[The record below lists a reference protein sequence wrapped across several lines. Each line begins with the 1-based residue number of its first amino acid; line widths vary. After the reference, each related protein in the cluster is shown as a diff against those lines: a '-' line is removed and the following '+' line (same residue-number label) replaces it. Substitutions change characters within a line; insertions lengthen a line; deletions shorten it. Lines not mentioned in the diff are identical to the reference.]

1 MFKIKQ
7 GNCLELMPQIPS
19 GAVDMILCDLP
30 YGTTA
35 CKWDTVIPFEP
46 LWAEYKRIIKKNGA
60 IVLFGSQPFTSALVM
75 SNVDMFKYQWVWEK
89 SKASNFLLA
98 RKQPLKAHE
107 DICVFF
113 AEQAIYNPQKTEGKP
128 YKGEGRSKKGSKSDV
143 VNDVPN
149 PTFRNDNEGDRFPR
163 SVQYFKTSESEKIG
177 ALHPTQKPVA
187 LCEYLIK
194 TYTNEGEWVL
204 DNCMGSGTTGV
215 ACVNTN
221 RNFIGIEQEEKYFI
235 IAKQR
240 IMDTQDELTGDQK
253 RHRNPPSTSPTLQ
266 PQSDTKLL
274 ESTKRR
280 RLSTC

>member
-1 MFKIKQ
+1 MIKLKQ

-19 GAVDMILCDLP
+19 GSVDMILCDLP

-60 IVLFGSQPFTSALVM
+60 IVLFGQEPFSSYLRL
-75 SNVDMFKYQWVWEK
+75 SNLEWFKYDWYWRK
-89 SKASNFLLA
+89 SRPSGFTNAKL
-98 RKQPLKAHE
+98 KPLKDVE
-107 DICVFF
+107 TVSVFSEGMT
-113 AEQAIYNPQKTEGKP
+113 ANGSLRNMPYNPQGLEKVDKEWKRPKKYMDGD
-128 YKGEGRSKKGSKSDV
+128 KG
-143 VNDVPN
+143 VNPARESHKLERVIE
-149 PTFRNDNEGDRFPR
+149 NEGYPR
-163 SVQYFKTSESEKIG
+163 QILDYANPNKDV
-177 ALHPTQKPVA
+177 LHPTQKPVA

-240 IMDTQDELTGDQK
+240 IMDTQDQPTGDQK
-253 RHRNPPSTSPTLQ
+253 
-266 PQSDTKLL
+266 
-274 ESTKRR
+274 
-280 RLSTC
+280 